1 MEHLT
6 VNKKTRK
13 VKMVT
18 WSGKTNVMLKA
29 MNSFDTTSTGAVVGL
44 KGGGADSPAELLE
57 HEHL

>member
-18 WSGKTNVMLKA
+18 WTGKTDVMLKA
-29 MNSFDTTSTGAVVGL
+29 MNSFDTTGAVVGL
-44 KGGGADSPAELLE
+44 KDGGADPPAELLE

>member
-6 VNKKTRK
+6 VNNKNEEGEDVEEDGRAKH
-13 VKMVT
+13 
-18 WSGKTNVMLKA
+18 VMLKA
-29 MNSFDTTSTGAVVGL
+29 MNSFDTTGAVVGL

>member
-29 MNSFDTTSTGAVVGL
+29 MNSFDTTGAILGL